1 MPTDQPTASQI
12 QHVVLD
18 SIPNVQIKGIPSLWQ
33 MAISLLTAAL
43 LVIGAVLTIG
53 NVVLDKSLEAME
65 ARLNHTITKSA
76 APITEDMAKL
86 RGVVK
91 TLVVG
96 STLTQAQKDVSLG
109 DLEPSSV
116 KAALQE
122 TQENRDK
129 RSVQSLLNNNQ
140 IERTGGVQFKWNDG
154 KSDGQVIYYE
164 LKDEKLDLSKI
175 DLYSEGD
182 NDPCS
187 SRVVELPD
195 VSNAVVQICQQH
207 FTEDGRLE
215 FIIIENLF

>member
-1 MPTDQPTASQI
+1 
-12 QHVVLD
+12 
-18 SIPNVQIKGIPSLWQ
+18 

-76 APITEDMAKL
+76 APISEDMAKL

-91 TLVVG
+91 TLVVA
-96 STLTQAQKDVSLG
+96 STLTQAQRDVSLS

-116 KAALQE
+116 KAALQQ
-122 TQENRDK
+122 TRENRDK
-129 RSVQSLLNNNQ
+129 RSIQSLLNNKQ
-140 IERTGGVQFKWNDG
+140 IERGRGVQFKWNGG

-164 LKDEKLDLSKI
+164 LKDENLDLSKI

-187 SRVVELPD
+187 SRVLEVPD
-195 VSNAVVQICQQH
+195 VSNAVVQLCQQH
-207 FTEDGRLE
+207 FNKSGRLE
-215 FIIIENLF
+215 LIVIQNSF